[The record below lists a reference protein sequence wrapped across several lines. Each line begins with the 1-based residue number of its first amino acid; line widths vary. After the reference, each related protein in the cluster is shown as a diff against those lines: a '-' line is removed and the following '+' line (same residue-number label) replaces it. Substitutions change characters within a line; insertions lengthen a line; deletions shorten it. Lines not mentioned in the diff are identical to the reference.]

1 MTDSANNNNNF
12 NMQHIIDKVKA
23 MVTPEKRAEMM
34 TKVKTIWAVIN
45 EKPAE
50 SKSNSEVKLV
60 IQEKTEEKNPVDS
73 NINIET
79 KPLTQEKIEEKKPE
93 ESEQNKI

>member
-1 MTDSANNNNNF
+1 MTDSTNSSNNF
-12 NMQHIIDKVKA
+12 NMQQIIDKVKA
-23 MVTPEKRAEMM
+23 MVTPEKRVEMM
-34 TKVKTIWAVIN
+34 AKVKNIWAVIN

-60 IQEKTEEKNPVDS
+60 IQEKIEEKNPVDS
-73 NINIET
+73 SINVET
-79 KPLTQEKIEEKKPE
+79 KPLAQEKIEEKKPE